1 MFAKLPLTA
10 VRGFESAARLG
21 SFKAAAHEL
30 NVSPAAI
37 SHQVKSLE
45 AYLGVRLFERS
56 SQSVRLSVDG
66 ERLHPQLHRALLDI
80 QHGLQALSPPCGAKS
95 LVVSTTPAFASL
107 WLIPRL
113 GDFHRLHPEIDISL
127 HSSND
132 VVDLR
137 RDASID
143 LAIRALFTPD
153 PQLFEQPLL
162 DEYFGVYCRPD
173 WQPPAPG
180 SPVELIDVPWLS
192 SVNVAVDW
200 PTWCAKANT
209 LDWLGTARLRR
220 YDEEH
225 HALQA
230 AIVGHG
236 LVLASNV
243 LVAEAIARGQLIS
256 YRPEIRLAGARYTV
270 VCVPGRERQ
279 PLVRAFNEWL
289 LGSVTQGTTVRAGQ
303 VL

>member
-10 VRGFESAARLG
+10 LRGFESAARLG
-21 SFKAAAHEL
+21 SFKAAAQEL

-45 AYLGVRLFERS
+45 AFLGVRLFERS
-56 SQSVRLSVDG
+56 SQSVRLSADG
-66 ERLHPQLHRALLDI
+66 ERLQPFMHRALLDI
-80 QHGLQALSPPCGAKS
+80 QQGLQVLSPPCAAQS

-113 GDFHRLHPEIDISL
+113 GDFHRLYPDIDVRL
-127 HSSND
+127 HTSND
-132 VVDLR
+132 VVDLQ

-162 DEYFGVYCRPD
+162 DEYFGVYCRPG
-173 WQPPAPG
+173 WQAPAAG

-192 SVNVAVDW
+192 SAKVAVDW
-200 PTWCAKANT
+200 PAWCAKAET
-209 LDWLGTARLRR
+209 LGWLENARFRR
-220 YDEEH
+220 YDEEQ

-230 AIVGHG
+230 AIAGHG

-243 LVAEAIARGQLIS
+243 LVAEAVARGELVD
-256 YRPEIRLAGARYTV
+256 YRPEVRLAGARYTL

-279 PLVRAFNEWL
+279 AAVRGFGEWL
-289 LGSVTQGTTVRAGQ
+289 LGRSIG
-303 VL
+303 

>member
-10 VRGFESAARLG
+10 LRGFESAARLG
-21 SFKAAAHEL
+21 SFKAAAQEL

-37 SHQVKSLE
+37 SHQVKTLE
-45 AYLGVRLFERS
+45 AFLGARLFERS
-56 SQSVRLSVDG
+56 SQNVRLSADG
-66 ERLHPQLHRALLDI
+66 ERLQPYLHRALLDI
-80 QHGLQALSPPCGAKS
+80 QHGLQMLSPSCTAQS
-95 LVVSTTPAFASL
+95 LAVSTTPAFASL

-113 GDFHRLHPEIDISL
+113 GDFHR
-127 HSSND
+127 
-132 VVDLR
+132 LR

-162 DEYFGVYCRPD
+162 DEYFGVYCRPG
-173 WQPPAPG
+173 WQPPTAG

-192 SVNVAVDW
+192 SANVAVDW
-200 PTWCAKANT
+200 AAWCAKADT
-209 LDWLGTARLRR
+209 LGWLENARYRR
-220 YDEEH
+220 YDEEQ

-230 AIVGHG
+230 AVAGHG

-243 LVAEAIARGQLIS
+243 LVAEAVARGELVD
-256 YRPEIRLAGARYTV
+256 YRPEVRLAGARYTV

-279 PLVRAFNEWL
+279 VEVRAFSEWL
-289 LGSVTQGTTVRAGQ
+289 LGVQ
-303 VL
+303 

>member
-10 VRGFESAARLG
+10 LRGFESAARLG
-21 SFKAAAHEL
+21 SFKAAAQEL

-45 AYLGVRLFERS
+45 AFLGVRLFERS
-56 SQSVRLSVDG
+56 SQNVRLSADG
-66 ERLHPQLHRALLDI
+66 ERLQPFMHRALLDI
-80 QHGLQALSPPCGAKS
+80 QHGLQVLSPPCAAQS

-113 GDFHRLHPEIDISL
+113 GDFHRLYPDIDVRL
-127 HSSND
+127 HTSND
-132 VVDLR
+132 VVDLQR
-137 RDASID
+137 NASID

-162 DEYFGVYCRPD
+162 DEYFGVYCRPG
-173 WQPPAPG
+173 WQPPAAG

-192 SVNVAVDW
+192 SAKVTVDW
-200 PTWCAKANT
+200 PAWCAKAET
-209 LDWLGTARLRR
+209 LGWLENARFRR
-220 YDEEH
+220 YDEEQ

-230 AIVGHG
+230 AIAGHG

-243 LVAEAIARGQLIS
+243 LVAEAVARGELIE
-256 YRPEIRLAGARYTV
+256 YRPEVRLAGAQYTV

-279 PLVRAFNEWL
+279 ATVRGFSEWL
-289 LGSVTQGTTVRAGQ
+289 LGRSIG
-303 VL
+303 

>member
-10 VRGFESAARLG
+10 LRGFESAARLG
-21 SFKAAAHEL
+21 SFKAAAQEL
-30 NVSPAAI
+30 HVSPAAI

-45 AYLGVRLFERS
+45 AFLGVRLFERS
-56 SQSVRLSVDG
+56 SQNVRLSADG

-80 QHGLQALSPPCGAKS
+80 QHGLQALSPPCASQS

-113 GDFHRLHPEIDISL
+113 GDFHRLYPDIDVRL
-127 HSSND
+127 HSSNE
-132 VVDLR
+132 VVDLL

-143 LAIRALFTPD
+143 LAIRAQFTPA
-153 PQLFEQPLL
+153 PQLFQQPLL
-162 DEYFGVYCRPD
+162 EEFFGAYCRPD
-173 WQPPAPG
+173 WQPPTAD

-192 SVNVAVDW
+192 SSNEAVDW
-200 PTWCAKANT
+200 PTWCAKAGT
-209 LDWLGTARLRR
+209 PDWLGTARFRR
-220 YDEEH
+220 YDEEQ

-243 LVAEAIARGQLIS
+243 LVAEAVARGQLVG
-256 YRPEIRLAGARYTV
+256 YRPDVRLAGARYSV

-279 PLVRAFNEWL
+279 SVVHGFSEWL
-289 LGSVTQGTTVRAGQ
+289 RGQ
-303 VL
+303 ALTAQTGH

>member
-10 VRGFESAARLG
+10 LRGFESAARLG
-21 SFKAAAHEL
+21 SFKAATQEL

-45 AYLGVRLFERS
+45 AFLGVRLFERS
-56 SQSVRLSVDG
+56 SQSVRLSADG
-66 ERLHPQLHRALLDI
+66 ERLQPFMHRALLDI
-80 QHGLQALSPPCGAKS
+80 QHGLQVLSPPCAAQS

-113 GDFHRLHPEIDISL
+113 GDFHRLYPDIDVRL
-127 HSSND
+127 HTSND
-132 VVDLR
+132 VVDLQ

-162 DEYFGVYCRPD
+162 DEYFGVYCRPG
-173 WQPPAPG
+173 WQPPAAG

-192 SVNVAVDW
+192 SAKVAVDW
-200 PTWCAKANT
+200 PAWCAKAGT
-209 LDWLGTARLRR
+209 LGWLENARFRH
-220 YDEEH
+220 YDEEQ

-230 AIVGHG
+230 AIAGHG

-243 LVAEAIARGQLIS
+243 LVTEAVARGELVE
-256 YRPEIRLAGARYTV
+256 YRPEVRLAGARYTV

-279 PLVRAFNEWL
+279 MEVRAFSEWL
-289 LGSVTQGTTVRAGQ
+289 LGRSDG
-303 VL
+303 

>member
-10 VRGFESAARLG
+10 LRGFESAARLG
-21 SFKAAAHEL
+21 SFKAAAQEL

-45 AYLGVRLFERS
+45 AFLGVRLFERS
-56 SQSVRLSVDG
+56 SQNVRLSADG
-66 ERLHPQLHRALLDI
+66 ERLQPFMHRALLDI
-80 QHGLQALSPPCGAKS
+80 QHGLQVLSPPCAAQS

-113 GDFHRLHPEIDISL
+113 GDFHRLYPDIDVRL
-127 HSSND
+127 HTSND
-132 VVDLR
+132 VVDLQ

-162 DEYFGVYCRPD
+162 DEYFGVYCRPG
-173 WQPPAPG
+173 WQPPAAG

-192 SVNVAVDW
+192 SAKVTVDW
-200 PTWCAKANT
+200 PAWCAKAET
-209 LDWLGTARLRR
+209 LGWLENARFRR
-220 YDEEH
+220 YDEEQ

-230 AIVGHG
+230 AIAGHG

-243 LVAEAIARGQLIS
+243 LVAEAVARGELIE
-256 YRPEIRLAGARYTV
+256 YRPEVRLAGAQYTV

-279 PLVRAFNEWL
+279 ATVRGFSEWL
-289 LGSVTQGTTVRAGQ
+289 LGRSIG
-303 VL
+303 

>member
-10 VRGFESAARLG
+10 LRGFESAARLG
-21 SFKAAAHEL
+21 SFKAAAQEL

-45 AYLGVRLFERS
+45 AFLGVRLFERS
-56 SQSVRLSVDG
+56 SQSVRLSADG
-66 ERLHPQLHRALLDI
+66 ERLQPFMHRALLDI
-80 QHGLQALSPPCGAKS
+80 QHGLQVLSPPCAAQS

-113 GDFHRLHPEIDISL
+113 GDFHRLHPEIDVRL
-127 HSSND
+127 HTSND
-132 VVDLR
+132 VVDLQ

-143 LAIRALFTPD
+143 LTIRALFTPD

-162 DEYFGVYCRPD
+162 DEYFGVYCRPG
-173 WQPPAPG
+173 WQPPAAG

-192 SVNVAVDW
+192 SAKVAIDW
-200 PTWCAKANT
+200 PAWCAKAGT
-209 LDWLGTARLRR
+209 LGWLENPRFRH
-220 YDEEH
+220 YDEEQ

-230 AIVGHG
+230 AIAGHG

-243 LVAEAIARGQLIS
+243 LVTEAVARGELVE
-256 YRPEIRLAGARYTV
+256 YRPEVRLAGARYTV

-279 PLVRAFNEWL
+279 MEVRAFSEWL
-289 LGSVTQGTTVRAGQ
+289 LEPDK
-303 VL
+303 

>member
-10 VRGFESAARLG
+10 LRGFESAARLG
-21 SFKAAAHEL
+21 SFKAAAQEL

-45 AYLGVRLFERS
+45 AFLGVRLFERS
-56 SQSVRLSVDG
+56 SQSVCLSADG
-66 ERLHPQLHRALLDI
+66 ERLQPFMHRALLDI
-80 QHGLQALSPPCGAKS
+80 QHGLQVLSPPCAAQS

-113 GDFHRLHPEIDISL
+113 GDFHRLYPEIDVRL
-127 HSSND
+127 HTSND
-132 VVDLR
+132 VVHLQ

-162 DEYFGVYCRPD
+162 DEYFGVYCRPG
-173 WQPPAPG
+173 WQPPAAG

-192 SVNVAVDW
+192 SAKVAIDW
-200 PTWCAKANT
+200 PAWCAKAGT
-209 LDWLGTARLRR
+209 LGWLENPRFRH
-220 YDEEH
+220 YDEEQ

-230 AIVGHG
+230 AIAGHG

-243 LVAEAIARGQLIS
+243 LVTEAVARGELVE
-256 YRPEIRLAGARYTV
+256 YRPEVRLAGARYTV

-279 PLVRAFNEWL
+279 MEVRAFSEWL
-289 LGSVTQGTTVRAGQ
+289 LEPDK
-303 VL
+303 

>member
-10 VRGFESAARLG
+10 LRGFESAARLG
-21 SFKAAAHEL
+21 SFKAAAQEL

-45 AYLGVRLFERS
+45 AFLGVLLFERS
-56 SQSVRLSVDG
+56 SQSVRLSADG
-66 ERLHPQLHRALLDI
+66 ERLQPFMHRALLDI
-80 QHGLQALSPPCGAKS
+80 QHGLQVLSPPCTAQS

-113 GDFHRLHPEIDISL
+113 GDFHQLHPDIDVRLHT
-127 HSSND
+127 SND
-132 VVDLR
+132 VVDLQ

-162 DEYFGVYCRPD
+162 DEYFGVYCRPG
-173 WQPPAPG
+173 WQPPTTG

-192 SVNVAVDW
+192 SAKVAVDW
-200 PTWCAKANT
+200 PVWCAKAET
-209 LDWLGTARLRR
+209 LGWLENARFRR
-220 YDEEH
+220 YDEEQ

-230 AIVGHG
+230 AVAGHG

-243 LVAEAIARGQLIS
+243 LVAEVVGRGELGE

-279 PLVRAFNEWL
+279 AAVRGFREWL
-289 LGSVTQGTTVRAGQ
+289 LGRSIAEPDAPAT
-303 VL
+303 

>member
-10 VRGFESAARLG
+10 LRGFESAARLG
-21 SFKAAAHEL
+21 SFKAAAQEL

-45 AYLGVRLFERS
+45 AFLGVRLFERS
-56 SQSVRLSVDG
+56 SQSVRLSADG
-66 ERLHPQLHRALLDI
+66 ERLQPFMHRALLDI
-80 QHGLQALSPPCGAKS
+80 QHGLQVLSPPCAAQS

-113 GDFHRLHPEIDISL
+113 GDFHRLHPEIDVRL
-127 HSSND
+127 HTSND
-132 VVDLR
+132 VVDLQ

-162 DEYFGVYCRPD
+162 DEYFGVYCRPG
-173 WQPPAPG
+173 WQPPAAG

-192 SVNVAVDW
+192 SAKVAIDW
-200 PTWCAKANT
+200 PAWCAKAGT
-209 LDWLGTARLRR
+209 LGWLENPRFRH
-220 YDEEH
+220 YDEEQ

-230 AIVGHG
+230 AIAGHG

-243 LVAEAIARGQLIS
+243 LVTEAVARGELVE
-256 YRPEIRLAGARYTV
+256 YRPEVRLAGARYTV

-279 PLVRAFNEWL
+279 MEVRAFSEWL
-289 LGSVTQGTTVRAGQ
+289 LEPDK
-303 VL
+303 

>member
-10 VRGFESAARLG
+10 LRGFESAARLG
-21 SFKAAAHEL
+21 SFKAAAREL

-45 AYLGVRLFERS
+45 AFLGVRLFERS
-56 SQSVRLSVDG
+56 SQNVRLSADG
-66 ERLHPQLHRALLDI
+66 ERLHPQMHRALLDI
-80 QHGLQALSPPCGAKS
+80 QHGLQTLSPPCAAQS

-113 GDFHRLHPEIDISL
+113 GDFHRRYPDIDVRLHT
-127 HSSND
+127 SND
-132 VVDLR
+132 VVDLQ
-137 RDASID
+137 RDASVD
-143 LAIRALFTPD
+143 MAIRALFKPD

-162 DEYFGVYCRPD
+162 DECFGVYCRPG
-173 WQPPAPG
+173 WQPPVDGMPID
-180 SPVELIDVPWLS
+180 LIDVPWLS
-192 SVNVAVDW
+192 DANVAVDW
-200 PTWCAKANT
+200 PAWCAAAGT
-209 LDWLGTARLRR
+209 LGWLDNARLRR
-220 YDEEH
+220 YDEEQ

-243 LVAEAIARGQLIS
+243 LVAEAVAQGQLLG
-256 YRPEIRLAGARYTV
+256 YRPEVHLPGARYTV

-279 PLVRAFNEWL
+279 PLVRRFSEWL
-289 LGSVTQGTTVRAGQ
+289 LGQDI
-303 VL
+303 VLESAH

>member
-10 VRGFESAARLG
+10 LRGFESAARLG
-21 SFKAAAHEL
+21 SFKAAALEL

-37 SHQVKSLE
+37 SHQVRSLE
-45 AYLGVRLFERS
+45 AFLGVRLFERS
-56 SQSVRLSVDG
+56 SQNVRLSADG

-80 QHGLQALSPPCGAKS
+80 QHGLQTLSPPCTAQS

-137 RDASID
+137 RDASVD
-143 LAIRALFTPD
+143 LAIRALFAPD

-180 SPVELIDVPWLS
+180 SSVELIDVPWLS
-192 SVNVAVDW
+192 SANVAVDW
-200 PTWCAKANT
+200 PAWCAEAGT
-209 LDWLGTARLRR
+209 LSWLDNARFRR
-220 YDEEH
+220 YDEEQ

-230 AIVGHG
+230 AIAGHG

-243 LVAEAIARGQLIS
+243 LVAGTVARGELMG
-256 YRPEIRLAGARYTV
+256 YRPEVRLAGAKYTV

-279 PLVRAFNEWL
+279 AAVRAFSEWV
-289 LGSVTQGTTVRAGQ
+289 LGQSNG
-303 VL
+303 

>member
-10 VRGFESAARLG
+10 LRGFESAARLG
-21 SFKAAAHEL
+21 SFKAAAQEL

-45 AYLGVRLFERS
+45 AFLGVRLFERS
-56 SQSVRLSVDG
+56 SQSVRLSADG
-66 ERLHPQLHRALLDI
+66 ERLQPFMHRALLDI
-80 QHGLQALSPPCGAKS
+80 QHGLQVLSPPCAAQS

-113 GDFHRLHPEIDISL
+113 GDFHRLHPEIDVRL
-127 HSSND
+127 HTNND
-132 VVDLR
+132 VVDLQ

-143 LAIRALFTPD
+143 LTIRALFTPD

-162 DEYFGVYCRPD
+162 DEYFGVYCRPG
-173 WQPPAPG
+173 WQPPAAG

-192 SVNVAVDW
+192 SAKVAIDW
-200 PTWCAKANT
+200 PAWCAKAGT
-209 LDWLGTARLRR
+209 LGWLENPRFRH
-220 YDEEH
+220 YDEEQ

-230 AIVGHG
+230 AIAGHG

-243 LVAEAIARGQLIS
+243 LVTEAVARGELVE
-256 YRPEIRLAGARYTV
+256 YRPEVRLAGARYTV

-279 PLVRAFNEWL
+279 MEVRAFSEWL
-289 LGSVTQGTTVRAGQ
+289 LEPDK
-303 VL
+303 

>member
-10 VRGFESAARLG
+10 LRGFESAARLG
-21 SFKAAAHEL
+21 SFKAAAQEL

-37 SHQVKSLE
+37 SHQVKTLE
-45 AYLGVRLFERS
+45 AFLGARLFERS
-56 SQSVRLSVDG
+56 SQNVRLSADG
-66 ERLHPQLHRALLDI
+66 ERLQPYLHRALLDI
-80 QHGLQALSPPCGAKS
+80 QHGLQMLSPSCTAQS
-95 LVVSTTPAFASL
+95 LAVSTTPAFASL

-113 GDFHRLHPEIDISL
+113 GDFHRLHPEID
-127 HSSND
+127 
-132 VVDLR
+132 VDLR

-162 DEYFGVYCRPD
+162 DEYFGVYCRPG
-173 WQPPAPG
+173 WQPPTAG

-192 SVNVAVDW
+192 SANVAVDW
-200 PTWCAKANT
+200 AAWCAKADT
-209 LDWLGTARLRR
+209 LGWLENARYRR
-220 YDEEH
+220 YDEEQ

-230 AIVGHG
+230 AVAGHG

-243 LVAEAIARGQLIS
+243 LVAEAVARGELVD
-256 YRPEIRLAGARYTV
+256 YRPEVRLAGARYTV

-279 PLVRAFNEWL
+279 VEVRAFSEWL
-289 LGSVTQGTTVRAGQ
+289 LGVQ
-303 VL
+303 

>member
-10 VRGFESAARLG
+10 LRGFESAARLG
-21 SFKAAAHEL
+21 SFKAAAQEL
-30 NVSPAAI
+30 NISPAAI

-45 AYLGVRLFERS
+45 AFLGVLLFERS
-56 SQSVRLSVDG
+56 SQNVRLSADG
-66 ERLHPQLHRALLDI
+66 ERLHPFMHRALLDI
-80 QHGLQALSPPCGAKS
+80 QHGLQVLSPPCAAQS

-113 GDFHRLHPEIDISL
+113 GDFHRLYPEIGVRL
-127 HSSND
+127 HTSND
-132 VVDLR
+132 VVDLQ

-153 PQLFEQPLL
+153 PLLFEQPLL

-173 WQPPAPG
+173 WQPPAVG
-180 SPVELIDVPWLS
+180 SPIELIDVPWLS
-192 SVNVAVDW
+192 SASVAIDW
-200 PTWCAKANT
+200 PAWCAKAGT
-209 LDWLGTARLRR
+209 LGWLDSARFRR
-220 YDEEH
+220 YDEEQ

-230 AIVGHG
+230 AVAGHG

-243 LVAEAIARGQLIS
+243 LVAEVVGRGELVE

-279 PLVRAFNEWL
+279 ALVRCFSEWL
-289 LGSVTQGTTVRAGQ
+289 LGQRLG
-303 VL
+303 

>member
-10 VRGFESAARLG
+10 LRGFESAARLG
-21 SFKAAAHEL
+21 SFKAAAQEL

-45 AYLGVRLFERS
+45 AFLGVRLFERS
-56 SQSVRLSVDG
+56 SQSVHLSADG
-66 ERLHPQLHRALLDI
+66 ERLQPFMHRALLDI
-80 QHGLQALSPPCGAKS
+80 QHGLQVLSPPCAAQS

-113 GDFHRLHPEIDISL
+113 GDFHRLYPDIDVRL
-127 HSSND
+127 HTSND
-132 VVDLR
+132 VVDLQ

-162 DEYFGVYCRPD
+162 DEYFGVYCRPG
-173 WQPPAPG
+173 WQPPAAG

-192 SVNVAVDW
+192 SAKVTVDW
-200 PTWCAKANT
+200 PAWCAKAET
-209 LDWLGTARLRR
+209 LGWLENARFRR
-220 YDEEH
+220 YDEEQ

-230 AIVGHG
+230 AIAGHG

-243 LVAEAIARGQLIS
+243 LVAEAVARGELIE
-256 YRPEIRLAGARYTV
+256 YRPEVRLAGAQYTV

-279 PLVRAFNEWL
+279 ATVRGFSEWL
-289 LGSVTQGTTVRAGQ
+289 LGRSIG
-303 VL
+303 

>member
-10 VRGFESAARLG
+10 LRGFESAARLG
-21 SFKAAAHEL
+21 SFKAAAQEL
-30 NVSPAAI
+30 NITPAAI

-45 AYLGVRLFERS
+45 AFLSVQLFERS
-56 SQSVRLSVDG
+56 SQNVRLSADG
-66 ERLHPQLHRALLDI
+66 KRLHPHIHRALLDI
-80 QHGLQALSPPCGAKS
+80 QHGLQMLSPPCTAQS

-113 GDFHRLHPEIDISL
+113 GDFHRLYPDIDVRL
-127 HSSND
+127 HSSSD
-132 VVDLR
+132 VVDLQ

-143 LAIRALFTPD
+143 LAIRALFIPE
-153 PQLFEQPLL
+153 PQLIEQPLL

-173 WQPPAPG
+173 WQPPVKN

-192 SVNVAVDW
+192 HSSTAVDW
-200 PTWCAKANT
+200 LAWCTAAGT
-209 LDWLGTARLRR
+209 QSWLDNARLRR
-220 YDEEH
+220 YDEEQ

-230 AIVGHG
+230 AIAGYG

-243 LVAEAIARGQLIS
+243 LVAEALARGQLVG
-256 YRPEIRLAGARYTV
+256 YRPEVRLPGARYSL

-279 PLVRAFNEWL
+279 AAVRAFSGWL
-289 LGSVTQGTTVRAGQ
+289 VEQTRG
-303 VL
+303 